1 VLLRATSG
9 ERVLMEA
16 VSVHDAP
23 QGAEVFEV
31 PAGYARQV
39 GER

>member
-23 QGAEVFEV
+23 QGADVFQM
-31 PAGYARQV
+31 PPGYARQA